1 MTTTGGP
8 APFLTKARYPMR
20 HFIRLLAVLLVLGC
34 AGVAAA
40 APAPAKLTA
49 ADRADVARI
58 ERYLNEV
65 RTLQAHFLQVA
76 DNGNSAGGTF
86 MMSRPGKM
94 KLVYD
99 PPIKDYVVSDGWFV
113 FYWDADLQQQSSQP
127 LGSSLAD
134 LFLREVIKLSGDVT
148 ITRMARPAGA
158 LEVSIIQTDD
168 AGKGELTL
176 IFDDKPLQLRKWRV
190 LDAQG
195 LITTVA
201 LSEIRTGVRLEDG
214 LFVFHDPNIG
224 KRRR

>member
-1 MTTTGGP
+1 
-8 APFLTKARYPMR
+8 MR